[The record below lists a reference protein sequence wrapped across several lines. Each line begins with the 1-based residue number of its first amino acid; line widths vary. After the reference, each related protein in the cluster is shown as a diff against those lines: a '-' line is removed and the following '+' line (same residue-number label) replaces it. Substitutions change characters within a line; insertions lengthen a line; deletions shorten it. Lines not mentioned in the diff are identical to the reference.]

1 MISTGA
7 SLPVTCS
14 SLYCVSARNLGE
26 AVRITHPTR
35 QHFGAIIRHMANNMT
50 ASIPQSNIESY
61 RATMRGEVL
70 EPSNPSYDES
80 RVVWNGM
87 IDRRPAL
94 IARCRNAADVAASVN
109 FARDH
114 GLPIAI
120 RSGGH
125 NVAGYAVCNDGLM
138 IDMSLMNA
146 A

>member
-1 MISTGA
+1 
-7 SLPVTCS
+7 
-14 SLYCVSARNLGE
+14 
-26 AVRITHPTR
+26 
-35 QHFGAIIRHMANNMT
+35 MANNMT